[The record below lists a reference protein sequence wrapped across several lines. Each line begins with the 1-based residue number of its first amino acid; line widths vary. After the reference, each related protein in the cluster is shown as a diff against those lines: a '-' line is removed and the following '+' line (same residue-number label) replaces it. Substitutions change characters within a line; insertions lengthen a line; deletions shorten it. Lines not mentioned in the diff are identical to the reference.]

1 MIEEE
6 IYEFDLT
13 GYIVYP
19 DLITPDDVDRMNDI
33 IDANLTDQMNPG
45 HFGFFPGDGARS
57 DTCFLELMAH
67 PRTLQIIRVMLGGLA
82 AARPCLCHPDD
93 EGFRRPRESAWRF
106 AGESG

>member
-13 GYIVYP
+13 GYIVYR
-19 DLITPDDVDRMNDI
+19 DLITPVDVDRMNEI

-67 PRTLQIIRVMLGGLA
+67 PRTLQIIRVMLGDWLRLDHA
-82 AARPCLCHPDD
+82 MPSR
-93 EGFRRPRESAWRF
+93 
-106 AGESG
+106 